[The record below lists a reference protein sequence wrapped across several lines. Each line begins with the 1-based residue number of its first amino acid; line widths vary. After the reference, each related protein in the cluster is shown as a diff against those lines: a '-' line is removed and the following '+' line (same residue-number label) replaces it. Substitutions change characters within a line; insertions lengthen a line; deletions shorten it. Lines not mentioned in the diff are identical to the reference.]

1 MAQTDIT
8 HVECRPDVCGGA
20 PVIRGTRFPVRSI
33 AVYVLRRGM
42 SPEEVVREWPH
53 LTLAQVYG
61 ALSYYYDHQTA
72 IDEDIEAQGERFAK
86 ARDEAE

>member
-33 AVYVLRRGM
+33 AVYVLRQGT